1 MQLIQIIQNIYLHS
15 IAVIFSVP
23 NKVIFQVHGFQE
35 LNLSFMVSI
44 HTLIDQFHLEYF
56 VAEKST
62 MHHAGFH
69 YFPFHLKS
77 AKRKKTQLL
86 YGTPWSVYMRF
97 LITNSTEREGKM

>member
-35 LNLSFMVSI
+35 LNLRFMVSI
-44 HTLIDQFHLEYF
+44 HTLIDQFYLEYF

-77 AKRKKTQLL
+77 AKRKKTQN
-86 YGTPWSVYMRF
+86 YTVHRGVCIRAS
-97 LITNSTEREGKM
+97 